1 MWIGKSNFIRSIL
14 KYLFIFIYF
23 IIFLFIQLD
32 GFFIIDFQQNQ
43 ELIDEAERFI
53 LNDIRA
59 FDEEKSKVLLDLLH
73 NPHIEFDLFVNN
85 NKVSK
90 KLKKVFN

>member
-1 MWIGKSNFIRSIL
+1 M
-14 KYLFIFIYF
+14 
-23 IIFLFIQLD
+23 
-32 GFFIIDFQQNQ
+32 
-43 ELIDEAERFI
+43 IDETERFI

-59 FDEEKSKVLLDLLH
+59 FDEEKSKVLIDLLH

-90 KLKKVFN
+90 KLKKVFNINAFVFNLIVIKYKKIIRSKK